1 MNNEYGMLSQ
11 MTQEEMQ
18 ALLEEIVD
26 LGRLLGWDSVLAQNK
41 NNQIIGLYI
50 GTPEW
55 LKSKTGGGDQKITH

>member
-41 NNQIIGLYI
+41 DNQIIGLYI